1 MDIGA
6 TVFATDRSWA
16 PGPLAAELESRGYT
30 SLWIP
35 EHTHIPTSRRTPPPT
50 GEAELDEMYARTL
63 DPFVALTWAAAVTTR
78 LRLGTGILL
87 PAQRDP
93 IVTAKAVASLDH
105 LSGGRLELGVG
116 FGWNADEIEAHGVSM
131 GDRRAVA
138 RERILAMQ
146 ALWADE
152 VARFE
157 GEHVHLAPSWSWPKP
172 VQSVVRPDG
181 AGGQV
186 ARTGVPVHL
195 GGIAS
200 PTVFGHAHEWG
211 DGWIPIGGAGLTEG
225 IGRFRAEAEA
235 AGRDPATLKVL
246 TFGTLPTPGKLEHYA
261 ALGVDE
267 CVLRLPSAGRDEIL
281 RTLDAYAEVVP
292 PPSGGAT

>member
-6 TVFATDRSWA
+6 TVFTTDRSWP
-16 PGPLAAELESRGYT
+16 PGPLAAELEARGYA

-35 EHTHIPTSRRTPPPT
+35 EHTHIPLSRRTPPPT
-50 GEAELDEMYARTL
+50 GDPELPEEYKRTL
-63 DPFVALTWAAAVTTR
+63 DPFVALTWAAAATTT

-93 IVTAKAVASLDH
+93 IVTAKEAASLDL

-116 FGWNADEIEAHGVSM
+116 FGWNRDEIEQHGVPM
-131 GDRRAVA
+131 GARRAVA

-152 VARFE
+152 VAEFH
-157 GEHVHLAPSWSWPKP
+157 GEHVELAPSWSWPKP
-172 VQSVVRPDG
+172 VQRVLRPDG

-186 ARTGVPVHL
+186 ERPGVPVHL

-200 PTVFGHAHEWG
+200 PTVFGHAHEWA
-211 DGWIPIGGAGLTEG
+211 DGWIPIGGAGLTDD
-225 IGRFRAEAEA
+225 IGRYREEAAA
-235 AGRDPATLKVL
+235 AGRDPAHLKVL
-246 TFGTLPTPGKLEHYA
+246 TFGTVPTPGKLEHYRS
-261 ALGVDE
+261 LGVDE
-267 CVLRLPSAGRDEIL
+267 CVLRLPSAPREEIL
-281 RTLDAYAEVVP
+281 RTLDAYAPILE
-292 PPSGGAT
+292 G